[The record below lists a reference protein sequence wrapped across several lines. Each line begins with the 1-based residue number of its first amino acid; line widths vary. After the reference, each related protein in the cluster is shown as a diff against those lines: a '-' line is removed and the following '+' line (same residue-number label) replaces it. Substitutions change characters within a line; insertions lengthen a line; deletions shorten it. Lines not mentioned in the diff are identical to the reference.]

1 MKETIFKEA
10 EYIKEDGSNGI
21 IIVAEDGMLTMR
33 SPDMVSV
40 GNEMRCDPIMKD
52 TPENRVTI
60 IAEANR
66 MIKELKTIW

>member
-1 MKETIFKEA
+1 MKEVVFKEA

-33 SPDMVSV
+33 SPDMVSI

-52 TPENRVTI
+52 TPENREKI

-66 MIKELKTIW
+66 LIEKLKKIW